1 MGEFERSDLRN
12 EWEISNMRKCI
23 NEVFD
28 PGYVFWLES
37 KMIDF
42 INCERAAGQGEPA
55 PTDAQQTNGAD
66 GPTAHA

>member
-42 INCERAAGQGEPA
+42 IDHLLEFLGCFFDFVEMVEGLNDCVFF
-55 PTDAQQTNGAD
+55 T
-66 GPTAHA
+66 